1 MTLTRPLRSHT
12 GGSGDRMIDRRTR
25 WRQEAQE
32 HVGTATTIY
41 REMDM
46 RFWPEQA
53 EADPDT

>member
-1 MTLTRPLRSHT
+1 
-12 GGSGDRMIDRRTR
+12 MIDRRTT

-46 RFWPEQA
+46 RWLEQA
-53 EADPDT
+53 EADRGT

>member
-1 MTLTRPLRSHT
+1 
-12 GGSGDRMIDRRTR
+12 MIDRRTT

-46 RFWPEQA
+46 RFWLEQA
-53 EADPDT
+53 AAETAALG